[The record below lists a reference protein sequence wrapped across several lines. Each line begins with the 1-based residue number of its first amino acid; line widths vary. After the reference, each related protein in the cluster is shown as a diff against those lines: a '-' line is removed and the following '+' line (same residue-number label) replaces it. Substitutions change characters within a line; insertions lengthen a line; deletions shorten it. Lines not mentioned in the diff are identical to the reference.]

1 MINYVLAPSI
11 LAADFKVLGQEM
23 KKTED
28 NGAEYI
34 HFDVMDGMFVPSI
47 SFGMPVMASI
57 HDATEQFMDA
67 HLMVQEPIRYVEAFQ
82 KAGADSVTV
91 HVEACE
97 DVKATL
103 NKIRECGM
111 KVGLSINPETDVKEV
126 VPYLEEVDMILVMCV
141 HPGFGGQKFIPES
154 LDKIRAIII
163 ISGGEVNEE
172 FVLSILEKEENQY
185 VIGVDRGMEFLC
197 RHQILPNYIV
207 GDFDSVK
214 KEIGDYYRNET
225 NVPIREFNPVK
236 DASDTEIAIRL
247 AMTLGAKEIL
257 ILGAT
262 GGRIDHLW
270 ANVQS
275 LAIPFKAGIDA
286 VIMDTQ
292 NKIRLIG
299 GGETHLKKGETYGP
313 YFSVFP
319 LGEEVYGFSIKG
331 AKYPLDNHTL
341 IPYDSLCVSN
351 QFQEDEVTI
360 SFMKGIV
367 ILMETKDR

>member
-111 KVGLSINPETDVKEV
+111 KV
-126 VPYLEEVDMILVMCV
+126 PYLEEVDMILVMCV

-154 LDKIRAIII
+154 LDKIRAIRAMLNEKNLETDIQAD
-163 ISGGEVNEE
+163 GGVYVENVREVLDAGANVIVAGSAV
-172 FVLSILEKEENQY
+172 FRGDAGEN
-185 VIGVDRGMEFLC
+185 
-197 RHQILPNYIV
+197 
-207 GDFDSVK
+207 
-214 KEIGDYYRNET
+214 T
-225 NVPIREFNPVK
+225 
-236 DASDTEIAIRL
+236 
-247 AMTLGAKEIL
+247 AKFMEIL
-257 ILGAT
+257 K
-262 GGRIDHLW
+262 
-270 ANVQS
+270 S
-275 LAIPFKAGIDA
+275 Y
-286 VIMDTQ
+286 
-292 NKIRLIG
+292 
-299 GGETHLKKGETYGP
+299 E
-313 YFSVFP
+313 
-319 LGEEVYGFSIKG
+319 
-331 AKYPLDNHTL
+331 
-341 IPYDSLCVSN
+341 
-351 QFQEDEVTI
+351 
-360 SFMKGIV
+360 
-367 ILMETKDR
+367 